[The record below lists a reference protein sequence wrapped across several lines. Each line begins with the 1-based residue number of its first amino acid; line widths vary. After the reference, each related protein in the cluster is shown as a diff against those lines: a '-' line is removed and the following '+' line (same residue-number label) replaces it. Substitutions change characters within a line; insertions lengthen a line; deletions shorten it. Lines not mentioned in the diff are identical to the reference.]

1 MRYMEASVAENA
13 VNRELK
19 EIHHIVEAVKRNRE
33 KKRADEE
40 RRKAERAEEENR
52 RLQERLKQ
60 YEMEYGKI

>member
-1 MRYMEASVAENA
+1 MNTE
-13 VNRELK
+13 
-19 EIHHIVEAVKRNRE
+19 RE